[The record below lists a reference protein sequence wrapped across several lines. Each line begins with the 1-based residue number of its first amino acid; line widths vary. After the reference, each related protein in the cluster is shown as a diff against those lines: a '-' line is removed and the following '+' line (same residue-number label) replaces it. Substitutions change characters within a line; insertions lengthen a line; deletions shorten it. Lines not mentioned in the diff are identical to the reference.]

1 MTFFN
6 GLCVWRIEEGKN
18 TKQIMKRG
26 RKHATNKK
34 PMDRQQEARSP
45 RKSC

>member
-1 MTFFN
+1 MD
-6 GLCVWRIEEGKN
+6 CVFGGSKRAKN